1 MKSVCASVVRYS
13 LASSACLCLATVRPG
28 AVMSTGSPRT
38 QTACVIPG
46 WPSPSPATVSSAI
59 SVLRVPF
66 TRSAVALESR
76 RVDAASPRGDY
87 YYYSVPLRKRGGPFP
102 PHLFIGSRRKLRPGG
117 KKKKKTKPQPRRAAM
132 RQTGRRCQSR
142 EQGGEKC
149 VSPSPRST
157 PHPRKMKM
165 LEVKNT
171 AWLHARISWGGG
183 GDARVSC
190 GRRSGAHGWWIIN
203 NQSDSQAV
211 VFSE

>member
-1 MKSVCASVVRYS
+1 MKSVCTSVQRYS

-28 AVMSTGSPRT
+28 AAMSTGSPRT

-76 RVDAASPRGDY
+76 RVDAASPRGGSDY
-87 YYYSVPLRKRGGPFP
+87 YYYYYYLVPLRKRGGPFP
-102 PHLFIGSRRKLRPGG
+102 PHLFIGSRRKLRRDRGG
-117 KKKKKTKPQPRRAAM
+117 GQKKKKQPRRAAM

-149 VSPSPRST
+149 VSPSPRSNPPT
-157 PHPRKMKM
+157 PPKNENARGEKHRVASRTHQ
-165 LEVKNT
+165 LEGGRAGVLRPEKRS
-171 AWLHARISWGGG
+171 ARL
-183 GDARVSC
+183 V
-190 GRRSGAHGWWIIN
+190 N
-203 NQSDSQAV
+203 Y
-211 VFSE
+211 